1 MNHNR
6 IRNNFENNEKS
17 LISSEYPIS
26 KEKFDLIRNGKLDI
40 YNKMLKS
47 EDAAEGVRA
56 WVEKRQPVFKGK

>member
-26 KEKFDLIRNGKLDI
+26 KEKFNLIFDYPDLSHFIYTGRYDENNDI
-40 YNKMLKS
+40 FMNLFKIKS
-47 EDAAEGVRA
+47 
-56 WVEKRQPVFKGK
+56 KS